1 MPLFAL
7 ASIFVLFFAL
17 LAVSAHPTVADGTAS
32 ALGADDEC
40 GASSEGACSL
50 SALQL
55 RAKTSTLWTP
65 ETSVGV
71 ASSTPSTR
79 CFAQTGYT
87 CVTEG
92 FRRAQACDA
101 DRGAQL
107 CASGKCICH
116 AGCMGADGNCHFEAN
131 KLVATNFVLTNSR
144 FEGYKMFFKMVTFSG
159 QMSTTSLPSSFNMDQ
174 DKFDLFQLP
183 GANNGTKE
191 FFLAST
197 LWEDYV
203 LGFKSTTDSAWSPF
217 AALNVDLAEQ
227 TVDVLHDSNIMLKI
241 CAMVRSDNT
250 PTGGV
255 RIGAFLP
262 AADSTIWAYI
272 HHGSWLVYGSMTKP
286 GDDGIWF
293 PDPPLPE
300 GVLPVC
306 S

>member
-65 ETSVGV
+65 ATSGGIAVYT
-71 ASSTPSTR
+71 AK
-79 CFAQTGYT
+79 CFSDTGGT
-87 CVTEG
+87 CVTE
-92 FRRAQACDA
+92 ACDA
-101 DRGAQL
+101 DRGAQ
-107 CASGKCICH
+107 CASGKCICRG
-116 AGCMGADGNCHFEAN
+116 GCTGADGTCYPEEN
-131 KLVATNFVLTNSR
+131 KVVATNFVLANAK
-144 FEGYKMFFKMVTFSG
+144 FEGYKMFFKRVTTFG
-159 QMSTTSLPSSFNMDQ
+159 QMSTTRLPSSFNMDQ
-174 DKFDLFQLP
+174 DKFDLYQLP
-183 GANNGTKE
+183 GADVGTKE
-191 FFLAST
+191 FFLVSSK
-197 LWEDYV
+197 WSDYV
-203 LGFKSTTDSAWSPF
+203 LGFKATTGTALSPF
-217 AALNVDLAEQ
+217 AAYAVDLAKTVDQ
-227 TVDVLHDSNIMLKI
+227 TVDVWGVSNIMLKI
-241 CAMVRSDNT
+241 CAVSPSEYV

-255 RIGAFLP
+255 RIGAVLP
-262 AADSTIWAYI
+262 ATDSTLWAYI